1 MAPTQLSLPVTCIH
15 QLLPGSGCHRQS
27 SSTPIT
33 VAWPCPGYPCLTPL
47 SRFSHASVSQ
57 NNGRSRAILL
67 SVEEASFSFPC
78 HSCPNTERERVTF
91 FPTCSLFF
99 PIYFHLSLL
108 QSKYKSRGTKQCY
121 QESTSVLYMPT
132 AIEYLFSPEH
142 SQTHSSLPVF
152 GSSFSCPQLC
162 CPQNYSGKSLSQ
174 RAHRSGC
181 IKVYYLIFPT
191 IQPL

>member
-1 MAPTQLSLPVTCIH
+1 MPQFHKIMEDPGQFYFPWRKRHFLSHV
-15 QLLPGSGCHRQS
+15 
-27 SSTPIT
+27 T
-33 VAWPCPGYPCLTPL
+33 VALTQKGKEWH
-47 SRFSHASVSQ
+47 SF
-57 NNGRSRAILL
+57 LL
-67 SVEEASFSFPC
+67 V
-78 HSCPNTERERVTF
+78 HF
-91 FPTCSLFF
+91 FPHSF
-99 PIYFHLSLL
+99 YFHLSLL

-174 RAHRSGC
+174 RAYRSGC